1 MSNHGQS
8 TVLNLQRFVPGGAVQ
23 ASDGQ
28 DGSLTASIQRGAQAV
43 ADAGVPISAPPGIG
57 LPPVQL
63 LGALSYCY
71 AKGVCESAE
80 IESRMWHN
88 AALRA
93 ATHDNIPGSS
103 LLRRF
108 RRLNREAIRATLE
121 EAFRFLRRKAKAA
134 ARDPLPGQPPA
145 NGHCGSFEPE
155 TTVTFVR
162 KEAERA
168 LNDAAFIDNMSTE

>member
-8 TVLNLQRFVPGGAVQ
+8 TVLNLQRFVPGGTGEAPN
-23 ASDGQ
+23 GQ
-28 DGSLTASIQRGAQAV
+28 EGSLTALIQRGAKAV
-43 ADAGVPISAPPGIG
+43 ADAGAPITVPAGTG

-71 AKGVCESAE
+71 VKGVYESAE
-80 IESRMWHN
+80 IENRMWRN

-103 LLRRF
+103 LIRRF
-108 RRLNREAIRATLE
+108 RRLNCEAIRATLE
-121 EAFRFLRRKAKAA
+121 EAFRFLRRKAKEA
-134 ARDPLPGQPPA
+134 ARAPLPGQPPA
-145 NGHCGSFEPE
+145 NGHSGSFDPE

-162 KEAERA
+162 KEAERT
-168 LNDAAFIDNMSTE
+168 LNDAAFVDNMSAE

>member
-1 MSNHGQS
+1 MSNHGHS
-8 TVLNLQRFVPGGAVQ
+8 TILNLQRFVPGGAG
-23 ASDGQ
+23 APFNGQ
-28 DGSLTASIQRGAQAV
+28 DSLTASIQRGAKAV
-43 ADAGVPISAPPGIG
+43 ADAGARIAVPVGME

-71 AKGVCESAE
+71 AKGVYESAE
-80 IESRMWHN
+80 IENRMWHC
-88 AALRA
+88 AELRV

-121 EAFRFLRRKAKAA
+121 EAFRFLRRKAKVD
-134 ARDPLPGQPPA
+134 ARNPLPGQPPV
-145 NGHCGSFEPE
+145 NGHSGLFNPE

-168 LNDAAFIDNMSTE
+168 LNDAAFVDNMSAE